1 MQAVARQVIEIV
13 RVYLEECIHVLC
25 LDLPPIAREVWP
37 ARSLGALGA
46 HTTNASGAAHSPP
59 EPLHPRDLLKVD
71 TSMILAKIV
80 EHD

>member
-1 MQAVARQVIEIV
+1 MQAVALQAIGIV

-37 ARSLGALGA
+37 ARSLGALGD
-46 HTTNASGAAHSPP
+46 HPTKVSGAAHSSPQ
-59 EPLHPRDLLKVD
+59 PLRSRDLLKID
-71 TSMILAKIV
+71 TSMILVKVV